1 MIDNKLEQVA
11 ARVLGC
17 DVEDVTEERYD
28 MYGLKVFSN
37 GNEEYAIGSDDEA
50 TGAVKAYIKDSVWTF
65 RSEFIASHTKGGAS
79 NGMIKAIQ
87 ALQETCEDCNDD
99 ILSLIEDI
107 DDFIEDAV
115 SSDGRGMFLS
125 PYDSNEQEI
134 EIDDE
139 TFYAYRIN

>member
-1 MIDNKLEQVA
+1 
-11 ARVLGC
+11 
-17 DVEDVTEERYD
+17 VTEERYD

-50 TGAVKAYIKDSVWTF
+50 TEAVKAYIKDSAWTF
-65 RSEFIASHTKGGAS
+65 RSEFIASHTKGGTS

-87 ALQETCEDCNDD
+87 ALQETCEGCNDD
-99 ILSLIEDI
+99 ILSLIEDL

-139 TFYAYRIN
+139 PFYAYRIN